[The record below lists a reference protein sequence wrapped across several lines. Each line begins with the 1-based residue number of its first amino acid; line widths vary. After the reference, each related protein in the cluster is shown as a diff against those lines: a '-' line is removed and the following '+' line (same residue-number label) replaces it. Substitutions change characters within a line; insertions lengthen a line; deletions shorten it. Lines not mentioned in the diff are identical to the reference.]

1 MSAAAAARSSGFADT
16 CSTADNLARYRSSAA
31 SGDYYYLISN
41 IDIASNF
48 LSGHRLLLIRISI
61 FASGYPSLA
70 LNPSSYNMN
79 LSNSYSSTAGYAA
92 AAAYN
97 QSGYGCLNPYT
108 SSTFAAATGGAAY
121 DQDTLGCYGLAA
133 AGLTGADPLSSL
145 KSDAR

>member
-1 MSAAAAARSSGFADT
+1 MIF
-16 CSTADNLARYRSSAA
+16 
-31 SGDYYYLISN
+31 IP
-41 IDIASNF
+41 
-48 LSGHRLLLIRISI
+48 GHRLLLINILI
-61 FASGYPSLA
+61 LASGYPSLA

>member
-1 MSAAAAARSSGFADT
+1 MTLTNSSFFT
-16 CSTADNLARYRSSAA
+16 NK
-31 SGDYYYLISN
+31 
-41 IDIASNF
+41 
-48 LSGHRLLLIRISI
+48 
-61 FASGYPSLA
+61 GYPSLA

-79 LSNSYSSTAGYAA
+79 LSNTYSSTAGYAA